1 MLNIT
6 GDKRHIDRSFFF
18 NFLLFVFLCSLL
30 TFLALLQ
37 YNKVYEFGFDVAIS
51 IKLGIR
57 FIALFD
63 TRKTCLWLFSL
74 TWLVRTEILQ
84 RRFQYFSETWI
95 NYRKPGNRKKKEELT
110 RLRHDIWKI
119 SLRTKLVS
127 LRNTLI
133 KLISVKYQT
142 QIKD

>member
-95 NYRKPGNRKKKEELT
+95 NYRKPGNRKELT

-133 KLISVKYQT
+133 KLISVKYQL